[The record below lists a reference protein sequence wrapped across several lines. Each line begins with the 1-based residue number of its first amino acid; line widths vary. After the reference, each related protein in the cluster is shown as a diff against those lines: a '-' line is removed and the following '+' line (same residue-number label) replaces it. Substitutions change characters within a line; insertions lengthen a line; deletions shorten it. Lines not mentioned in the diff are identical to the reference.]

1 MSDLPSA
8 NVLRVRNALAC
19 LPYVHPK
26 SDVVKIDIGISVV
39 IAEHELDNPM
49 LCSKRL
55 QDAADVLAER
65 IEKIEAAIAEGN
77 TPLITQ

>member
-19 LPYVHPK
+19 LPYVQPRGNAIK
-26 SDVVKIDIGISVV
+26 LDIGISVI